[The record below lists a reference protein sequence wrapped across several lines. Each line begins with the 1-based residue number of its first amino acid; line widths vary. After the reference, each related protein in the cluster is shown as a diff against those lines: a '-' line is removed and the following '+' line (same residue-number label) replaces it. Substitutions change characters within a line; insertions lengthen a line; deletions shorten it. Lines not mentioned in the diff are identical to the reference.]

1 MSVGEMRRSQ
11 EKLRKLS
18 GHGACLTL
26 NEREGRKKA
35 WWKHLRPQHSP
46 KKKFSKA
53 SGESSSQS
61 QLKPI
66 SESVLR
72 PGIPKLSQ
80 PMLEFS
86 NDAEVR

>member
-46 KKKFSKA
+46 KKKVQQ
-53 SGESSSQS
+53 GQWGVI
-61 QLKPI
+61 KPK
-66 SESVLR
+66 STETH
-72 PGIPKLSQ
+72 Q
-80 PMLEFS
+80 
-86 NDAEVR
+86 

>member
-1 MSVGEMRRSQ
+1 M
-11 EKLRKLS
+11 K
-18 GHGACLTL
+18 
-26 NEREGRKKA
+26 EREGRKPGGSI
-35 WWKHLRPQHSP
+35 LDRSTVL

-80 PMLEFS
+80 PMLEF